1 MKKLKYIDFAEKL
14 EKDIKENYNSGDL
27 YLSISA
33 LNDISKLLIF
43 CYIFILSTNKS
54 NLGFIRFLN
63 LKL

>member
-33 LNDISKLLIF
+33 LKEKYNISLPVDFIKKCNDV
-43 CYIFILSTNKS
+43 
-54 NLGFIRFLN
+54 
-63 LKL
+63 